1 MIATMLAPVP
11 PVQTASQRPQ
21 NRLAQQ
27 ITGRTYLSHSQLS
40 LMRSCPRKFAF
51 LYIEKAP
58 PDFIPASLIFG
69 GSIHSSLELYF
80 RAKLEGL
87 GVTQEALL
95 SAYHDAWR
103 RQQEQSR
110 EQAGR
115 DVLVRYNKGDDVDT
129 LHALANRMLT
139 SFLGSSLANPK
150 GVILGVEEQ
159 LRVVLDPELPDLL
172 AKVDLVT
179 QTDGCLHVVDFK
191 TSKARGNEQ
200 KAVESGEQLVLY
212 GVTVGQMSRHLG
224 VPVKLHFA
232 ILTKHKTPLVQLLPV
247 PSDRARVAAM
257 KEGVGQIW
265 EAIQAGNFYPSP
277 SPMNCSTCPFHSR
290 CPAMR

>member
-1 MIATMLAPVP
+1 
-11 PVQTASQRPQ
+11 
-21 NRLAQQ
+21 
-27 ITGRTYLSHSQLS
+27 
-40 LMRSCPRKFAF
+40 
-51 LYIEKAP
+51 
-58 PDFIPASLIFG
+58 LIFG